1 MSAPSPSV
9 WNTHPF
15 GNQNRLSIP
24 LGALTLRFARRGE
37 DLLVREVR
45 GKNGEAS
52 SDAFDEIS
60 SRRYS
65 FNEPV
70 ESVELAPRTPARPL
84 VVRPRQ
90 TLMLGPGSR
99 VSFYVSFPVDVVLI
113 TRAAGRTTQIERI
126 PSEELSDTWF
136 GDSLEGVFCYSLKSR
151 ARRDRDE
158 VQARATT
165 RAICT
170 LDIRNESLEPLK
182 CEKFCL
188 RLEHCR
194 LWIDDSGLWTSP
206 VQIRYR
212 GTANLSAIDYG
223 DGPPDQTGASQL
235 IAEAEVPPQRG
246 LLRRTFGYTGLQS
259 FGF

>member
-1 MSAPSPSV
+1 MG
-9 WNTHPF
+9 T
-15 GNQNRLSIP
+15 
-24 LGALTLRFARRGE
+24 LTLRFARRGE

-45 GKNGEAS
+45 EKNGDTS
-52 SDAFDEIS
+52 GDTFDDTS

-65 FNEPV
+65 FNDAI
-70 ESVELAPRTPARPL
+70 ESVELAPRTPMRPL

-113 TRAAGRTTQIERI
+113 THAVGRSTQIERI

-136 GDSLEGVFCYSLKSR
+136 GDSLEGVLCYSLKSR

-158 VQARATT
+158 VQTRAIT

-194 LWIDDSGLWTSP
+194 LWIDASGLWTSP
-206 VQIRYR
+206 VEIRYR

-223 DGPPDQTGASQL
+223 DSPPDQTGASQL
-235 IAEAEVPPQRG
+235 LAEAEIPPQRG

-259 FGF
+259 LGF